1 MFACDEQRDMQ
12 PDGTR
17 QKRHATKGDVLLAEF
32 NSADV
37 SLAELCT
44 FCDVRLGH
52 LGAQPSFSESNAQ
65 FLAKPPR
72 HLPCLRTKRW
82 RTLFL

>member
-37 SLAELCT
+37 SLAKLCA

-52 LGAQPSFSESNAQ
+52 LGAQPSFSESDA
-65 FLAKPPR
+65 
-72 HLPCLRTKRW
+72 
-82 RTLFL
+82 